1 MGIKGGQRKI
11 HWKKWEAI
19 CKPKFEGG
27 MEFKDLGKFNNAML
41 AKQVWRLLKDQNSLF
56 FRVFKAKYFPKGSI
70 FKVKVARGSYGWQSI
85 LKARKVILRGM
96 RWRIG
101 DGKSINIYNDNW
113 LPGKGSAR
121 VVSPYVST
129 LEGAHVAALINLDTR
144 TWNQNMLQQHFL
156 SFEADRIKTI
166 PLCWTVQKDCL
177 IWLACGNGEYSVKT
191 GYKLLCE
198 EDDPSAASGLDRSK

>member
-1 MGIKGGQRKI
+1 
-11 HWKKWEAI
+11 
-19 CKPKFEGG
+19 

-70 FKVKVARGSYGWQSI
+70 FEVKVARGSYAWQSI

-101 DGKSINIYNDNW
+101 DGKSINIDNDNW

-129 LEGAHVAALINLDTR
+129 LEGAHVAALINLESEHVT
-144 TWNQNMLQQHFL
+144 TTF
-156 SFEADRIKTI
+156 FEF
-166 PLCWTVQKDCL
+166 
-177 IWLACGNGEYSVKT
+177 
-191 GYKLLCE
+191 
-198 EDDPSAASGLDRSK
+198 